1 MAQTIKLRRSATEGK
16 VPTTSQLAL
25 GEIAINT
32 YDGRIFF
39 EKNDGSAT
47 IEHIVTTN
55 STTTG
60 SIELVS
66 PTDGAPI
73 FDLKTTHAGVNG
85 PKIRFFK
92 DGASPAT
99 DDSVGSLLF
108 LSDDSAGNLTQY
120 GTIKVNI
127 SNVTST
133 DEAGR
138 MELQVVS
145 SDGTTATNRTG
156 IRIEGHSTS
165 DYVNVDLGNGASS
178 TTSISGSLNI
188 TTVANQA
195 SEATSLMINGSGV
208 VGTRELGS
216 NAFTSTTIGTT
227 TNALT
232 DGTGIADFSFD
243 GSGTATISTDDSAI
257 VHDNLSGFVANE
269 HIDHSGV
276 SITAGTGLN
285 GGGDLTSTRT
295 LNVDSD
301 YKNTSL
307 NSFTASNANTS
318 LNAATSSYLTSVDIS
333 DDTNLSGGTG
343 ITLTGDTLST
353 TDSEIV
359 HDNLSGFVANEH
371 IDHSSVSIT
380 AGTGLNGGG
389 TIVSTRTL
397 NVDDEYKNT
406 SLNSFTASNANT
418 SLNAATGSYITAVRT
433 VTAGGNTLASG
444 ETLAFTAGTNVTITE
459 SGGAVTITSTDTN
472 TQLSTSDV
480 RSKFSAGE
488 GIDISSGEISGED
501 ASTSN
506 KGIASFSSDNF
517 SVSSGAVT
525 IKDSGVSND
534 ELAGSIANSKLA
546 NSSISIGG
554 ISFSLGDT
562 DATPAFDLQDATG
575 YATSN
580 LSGTITNAQLAGSIA
595 NGKLANSAITIS
607 GTSVSLGGSI
617 TDEALFGGVG
627 VVSGSAQIDGSALGS
642 NKTITI
648 GGSSVTL
655 GGTISNSALLE
666 EVVGGTG
673 IQSGSGDIAGVTA
686 GDGLTGGG
694 TTGTVSLAVNVDD
707 SSLEI
712 NSDTVRVKASGVTNA
727 MLAGSI
733 ANGKLANSAI
743 TISGTSVSLGSSI
756 SDETL
761 FGGTG
766 VISGSSQVSLGGF
779 DTDDLSEG
787 STNKYATTANVK
799 SALNAN
805 LGTATIGDSNDTITI
820 AGNLTV
826 NGTTTYISSS
836 NLNIG
841 DNILELNYAGT
852 AADAGLLVKDAVSTG
867 TSGSLLW
874 DASEDYW
881 IAGALGAE
889 GRIIVGNGT
898 DTAGKIT
905 KFSADGVITD
915 SIISESGTT
924 VTIANDL
931 VLSGLTASQLVVTN
945 GSKQLVSST
954 DISSLTLTLDGG
966 EF

>member
-1 MAQTIKLRRSATEGK
+1 MAQTIKHRRGKLESIASITPINGELIIASGSDLSVHQEGLLFVGVEGNVLTPSNK
-16 VPTTSQLAL
+16 ILT
-25 GEIAINT
+25 
-32 YDGRIFF
+32 
-39 EKNDGSAT
+39 GSAT
-47 IEHIVTTN
+47 IDVTGGSFDHSVDGIPYYETDAKKLHILGHGGNTNVVFTTN
-55 STTTG
+55 S
-60 SIELVS
+60 L
-66 PTDGAPI
+66 
-73 FDLKTTHAGVNG
+73 DL
-85 PKIRFFK
+85 
-92 DGASPAT
+92 
-99 DDSVGSLLF
+99 
-108 LSDDSAGNLTQY
+108 
-120 GTIKVNI
+120 
-127 SNVTST
+127 
-133 DEAGR
+133 
-138 MELQVVS
+138 
-145 SDGTTATNRTG
+145 
-156 IRIEGHSTS
+156 
-165 DYVNVDLGNGASS
+165 
-178 TTSISGSLNI
+178 
-188 TTVANQA
+188 
-195 SEATSLMINGSGV
+195 
-208 VGTRELGS
+208 
-216 NAFTSTTIGTT
+216 
-227 TNALT
+227 
-232 DGTGIADFSFD
+232 D
-243 GSGTATISTDDSAI
+243 GSGIVSSSTQVSELAGIENSTLTITAGDGLKTGGSFTTNQSSNTAVTLD
-257 VHDNLSGFVANE
+257 
-269 HIDHSGV
+269 IDV
-276 SITAGTGLN
+276 SDFAGTGLE
-285 GGGDLTSTRT
+285 
-295 LNVDSD
+295 
-301 YKNTSL
+301 
-307 NSFTASNANTS
+307 
-318 LNAATSSYLTSVDIS
+318 
-333 DDTNLSGGTG
+333 DDGSENLR
-343 ITLTGDTLST
+343 I
-353 TDSEIV
+353 
-359 HDNLSGFVANEH
+359 
-371 IDHSSVSIT
+371 
-380 AGTGLNGGG
+380 
-389 TIVSTRTL
+389 
-397 NVDDEYKNT
+397 
-406 SLNSFTASNANT
+406 
-418 SLNAATGSYITAVRT
+418 AATG
-433 VTAGGNTLASG
+433 VTNAM
-444 ETLAFTAGTNVTITE
+444 
-459 SGGAVTITSTDTN
+459 
-472 TQLSTSDV
+472 
-480 RSKFSAGE
+480 
-488 GIDISSGEISGED
+488 
-501 ASTSN
+501 
-506 KGIASFSSDNF
+506 
-517 SVSSGAVT
+517 
-525 IKDSGVSND
+525 
-534 ELAGSIANSKLA
+534 LAGSIANGKLA

-562 DATPAFDLQDATG
+562 DATPAFDLADATG
-575 YATSN
+575 YLTSN

-617 TDEALFGGVG
+617 TDETLFGGVG

-694 TTGTVSLAVNVDD
+694 TSGTVSLAVNVDD

-712 NSDTVRVKASGVTNA
+712 NSDTVRVKATGVTNA

-787 STNKYATTANVK
+787 STNKYATTTNVK

-905 KFSADGVITD
+905 KFSADGIITD

>member
-1 MAQTIKLRRSATEGK
+1 MAQTIKHRRGKLESIASITPINGELIIASGSDLSVHQEGLLFVGVEGNVLTPSNK
-16 VPTTSQLAL
+16 ILT
-25 GEIAINT
+25 
-32 YDGRIFF
+32 
-39 EKNDGSAT
+39 GSAT
-47 IEHIVTTN
+47 IDVTGGSFDHSVDGIPYYETDAKKLHILGHGGNTNVVFTTN
-55 STTTG
+55 S
-60 SIELVS
+60 L
-66 PTDGAPI
+66 
-73 FDLKTTHAGVNG
+73 DL
-85 PKIRFFK
+85 
-92 DGASPAT
+92 
-99 DDSVGSLLF
+99 
-108 LSDDSAGNLTQY
+108 
-120 GTIKVNI
+120 
-127 SNVTST
+127 
-133 DEAGR
+133 
-138 MELQVVS
+138 
-145 SDGTTATNRTG
+145 
-156 IRIEGHSTS
+156 
-165 DYVNVDLGNGASS
+165 
-178 TTSISGSLNI
+178 
-188 TTVANQA
+188 
-195 SEATSLMINGSGV
+195 NGSGIV
-208 VGTRELGS
+208 SSSTQVSELAGIENSTLTITAGDGLKTGGT
-216 NAFTSTTIGTT
+216 FT
-227 TNALT
+227 TNQN
-232 DGTGIADFSFD
+232 S
-243 GSGTATISTDDSAI
+243 DSA
-257 VHDNLSGFVANE
+257 VTLN
-269 HIDHSGV
+269 IDV
-276 SITAGTGLN
+276 SDFAGTGLE
-285 GGGDLTSTRT
+285 
-295 LNVDSD
+295 
-301 YKNTSL
+301 
-307 NSFTASNANTS
+307 
-318 LNAATSSYLTSVDIS
+318 
-333 DDTNLSGGTG
+333 DDGSENLR
-343 ITLTGDTLST
+343 I
-353 TDSEIV
+353 
-359 HDNLSGFVANEH
+359 
-371 IDHSSVSIT
+371 
-380 AGTGLNGGG
+380 
-389 TIVSTRTL
+389 
-397 NVDDEYKNT
+397 
-406 SLNSFTASNANT
+406 
-418 SLNAATGSYITAVRT
+418 AATGV
-433 VTAGGNTLASG
+433 
-444 ETLAFTAGTNVTITE
+444 
-459 SGGAVTITSTDTN
+459 
-472 TQLSTSDV
+472 
-480 RSKFSAGE
+480 
-488 GIDISSGEISGED
+488 
-501 ASTSN
+501 
-506 KGIASFSSDNF
+506 
-517 SVSSGAVT
+517 
-525 IKDSGVSND
+525 
-534 ELAGSIANSKLA
+534 
-546 NSSISIGG
+546 
-554 ISFSLGDT
+554 
-562 DATPAFDLQDATG
+562 
-575 YATSN
+575 
-580 LSGTITNAQLAGSIA
+580 TNAMLAGSIA

-617 TDEALFGGVG
+617 TDETLFGGVG

-694 TTGTVSLAVNVDD
+694 TSGTVTLAVQVDD
-707 SSLEI
+707 SSIEI
-712 NSDTVRVKASGVTNA
+712 DSDTVRVKASGITNA
-727 MLAGSI
+727 MLAGSIANDKLAGSI

-756 SDETL
+756 TDETL

-924 VTIANDL
+924 VTIANNL

>member
-1 MAQTIKLRRSATEGK
+1 MAQTIKHRRGKLESIASITPINGELIIASGSDLSVHQEGLLFVGVEGNVLTPSNK
-16 VPTTSQLAL
+16 ILT
-25 GEIAINT
+25 
-32 YDGRIFF
+32 
-39 EKNDGSAT
+39 GSAT
-47 IEHIVTTN
+47 IDVTGGSFDHSVDGIPYYETDAKKLHILGHGGNTNVVFTTN
-55 STTTG
+55 S
-60 SIELVS
+60 L
-66 PTDGAPI
+66 
-73 FDLKTTHAGVNG
+73 DL
-85 PKIRFFK
+85 
-92 DGASPAT
+92 
-99 DDSVGSLLF
+99 
-108 LSDDSAGNLTQY
+108 
-120 GTIKVNI
+120 
-127 SNVTST
+127 
-133 DEAGR
+133 
-138 MELQVVS
+138 
-145 SDGTTATNRTG
+145 
-156 IRIEGHSTS
+156 
-165 DYVNVDLGNGASS
+165 
-178 TTSISGSLNI
+178 
-188 TTVANQA
+188 
-195 SEATSLMINGSGV
+195 
-208 VGTRELGS
+208 
-216 NAFTSTTIGTT
+216 
-227 TNALT
+227 
-232 DGTGIADFSFD
+232 D
-243 GSGTATISTDDSAI
+243 GSGIVSSSTQVSELAGIENSTLTITAGDGLKTGGTFTTNQNSDSA
-257 VHDNLSGFVANE
+257 VTLN
-269 HIDHSGV
+269 IDV
-276 SITAGTGLN
+276 SDFAGTGLE
-285 GGGDLTSTRT
+285 
-295 LNVDSD
+295 
-301 YKNTSL
+301 
-307 NSFTASNANTS
+307 
-318 LNAATSSYLTSVDIS
+318 
-333 DDTNLSGGTG
+333 DDGSENLR
-343 ITLTGDTLST
+343 I
-353 TDSEIV
+353 
-359 HDNLSGFVANEH
+359 
-371 IDHSSVSIT
+371 
-380 AGTGLNGGG
+380 
-389 TIVSTRTL
+389 
-397 NVDDEYKNT
+397 
-406 SLNSFTASNANT
+406 
-418 SLNAATGSYITAVRT
+418 AATG
-433 VTAGGNTLASG
+433 VTNAM
-444 ETLAFTAGTNVTITE
+444 
-459 SGGAVTITSTDTN
+459 
-472 TQLSTSDV
+472 
-480 RSKFSAGE
+480 
-488 GIDISSGEISGED
+488 
-501 ASTSN
+501 
-506 KGIASFSSDNF
+506 
-517 SVSSGAVT
+517 
-525 IKDSGVSND
+525 
-534 ELAGSIANSKLA
+534 LAGSIANGKLA

-562 DATPAFDLQDATG
+562 DATPAFDLADATG
-575 YATSN
+575 YLTSN

-617 TDEALFGGVG
+617 TDETLFGGVG

-694 TTGTVSLAVNVDD
+694 TSGTVTLAVQVDD
-707 SSLEI
+707 SSIEI
-712 NSDTVRVKASGVTNA
+712 DSDTVRVKASGITNA
-727 MLAGSI
+727 MLAGSIANDKLAGSI

-826 NGTTTYISSS
+826 NGTTTYISSA

-924 VTIANDL
+924 VTIANNL